1 MSRTGWPR
9 RCPEPFDKPFDKL
22 RAALRACPELAE
34 GTGFVEGW
42 LAVALL
48 ATVLLLVIAGCGR
61 GPAAPSLRQSSAQ
74 VVAPR
79 PGALAPDFTVTLLD
93 GRTLALAD
101 LRGRPLILN
110 FWATWCVPC
119 RREMPL
125 IETLYAAQAGLS
137 AVPAQAGDGLT
148 VLAVNYGEGPD
159 VVAGFVTEGG
169 YTFPIALDR
178 DLELARTYLVH
189 GMPTTYFIDRDG
201 IIRQVHIGE
210 MAGDLLQSYVTEIEG
225 R

>member
-1 MSRTGWPR
+1 MSRTGWSR

-22 RAALRACPELAE
+22 RAALR
-34 GTGFVEGW
+34 TGFVEGW

-48 ATVLLLVIAGCGR
+48 ATVLLVIAGCGR
-61 GPAAPSLRQSSAQ
+61 GPAAPALRQGSAQ

-79 PGALAPDFTVTLLD
+79 LGALAPDFMVTLLD

-125 IETLYAAQAGLS
+125 IETLYAAQAG
-137 AVPAQAGDGLT
+137 DGLT

-169 YTFPIALDR
+169 YTFPIALDPN
-178 DLELARTYLVH
+178 LALARTYLVH
-189 GMPTTYFIDRDG
+189 GMPTTYFIDREG

-210 MAGDLLQSYVTEIEG
+210 MASDLLQSYVTAIEG